1 MEITLDVLKKI
12 IFSDFDVKKMD
23 VFFDEKKI
31 FILMEGGI
39 LDNRVL
45 KDIEIIFFN
54 FEKVELKLFDNE
66 NQKWVNLTKI
76 SLDKLKDICEFL
88 YDNNNIILR
97 GFGENTGKWIEY
109 KIYNPE
115 IKSKLIE

>member
-45 KDIEIIFFN
+45 KDIEIIFF
-54 FEKVELKLFDNE
+54 
-66 NQKWVNLTKI
+66 
-76 SLDKLKDICEFL
+76 
-88 YDNNNIILR
+88 
-97 GFGENTGKWIEY
+97 
-109 KIYNPE
+109 
-115 IKSKLIE
+115 